1 MSKLSWQGGTVMLAV
16 LIAAATVTVGL
27 PGRSAQRT
35 HAAGTT
41 ALVTTCPTG
50 LVPWPLAEVKVPVLK
65 DLPDG
70 GTIGVMGQSAHS
82 FVPCSWWVDFTAQP
96 PSSLVDQLATLRVG
110 FGYALGGPPGPARP
124 TPITYIDTMPSQP
137 AIIGTIVA
145 APPLKASVP
154 LAIRKAPA
162 PRTPW
167 PWLPGC
173 WACLVPRRDSPP
185 VIPVT
190 H

>member
-96 PSSLVDQLATLRVG
+96 PSSLVDQLATLRV
-110 FGYALGGPPGPARP
+110 ALGIPMAARPVPPGRRP
-124 TPITYIDTMPSQP
+124 S
-137 AIIGTIVA
+137 
-145 APPLKASVP
+145 
-154 LAIRKAPA
+154 
-162 PRTPW
+162 RTKTSS
-167 PWLPGC
+167 LES
-173 WACLVPRRDSPP
+173 R
-185 VIPVT
+185 
-190 H
+190 